1 MSRSETLKL
10 VETYLSRARDMVQ
23 RSDDDVLCYL
33 IDVAI
38 SETQG
43 LMDSGNSEASMEQH
57 QADKHDDRK
66 SRSSSVLHLL
76 AGDKVN

>member
-1 MSRSETLKL
+1 
-10 VETYLSRARDMVQ
+10 MVQ

-43 LMDSGNSEASMEQH
+43 LIDSGNSETPTERRP
-57 QADKHDDRK
+57 ADKHDDRK

-76 AGDKVN
+76 AGDKVS